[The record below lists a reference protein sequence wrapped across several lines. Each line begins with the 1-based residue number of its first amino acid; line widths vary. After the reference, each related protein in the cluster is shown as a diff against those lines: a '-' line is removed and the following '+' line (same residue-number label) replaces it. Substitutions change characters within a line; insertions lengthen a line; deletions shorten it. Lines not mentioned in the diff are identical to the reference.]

1 MTAKEAAALG
11 RGKVVLTVTDSNR
24 LEVISFTS

>member
-1 MTAKEAAALG
+1 MTAKEAATL
-11 RGKVVLTVTDSNR
+11 RHGKVVLTVTDLNR

>member
-1 MTAKEAAALG
+1 MTAKEAVTLG
-11 RGKVVLTVTDSNR
+11 RGKVVLAVTDLNR

>member
-1 MTAKEAAALG
+1 MTAREATTLG
-11 RGKVVLTVTDSNR
+11 RGKVELTVTDLNR